1 LNRGATGTLFL
12 HFDRF
17 ELLRAVNWLLGN
29 RLLGSYHSVTAEHAE
44 HAAIQELT
52 HSRSPMFKPQ
62 ICKTDSGELE
72 ARADEAR
79 TKLSSTCLPIES

>member
-1 LNRGATGTLFL
+1 MFFPFRMC
-12 HFDRF
+12 DR
-17 ELLRAVNWLLGN
+17 LLGN
-29 RLLGSYHSVTAEHAE
+29 RLIGSYHSVTGEHAE

-52 HSRSPMFKPQ
+52 HSRSPMFKPL

-79 TKLSSTCLPIES
+79 TKLSSTCLPIKS